1 MKKLKLIIG
10 VLAVMLMGGLTSCK
24 DQTDWIPI
32 NIGFKPYIGHDTRA
46 VVESVPFPE
55 DRSFNVWA
63 FDESAQSV
71 YIDGEQISHSTNGWV
86 SSKIWPRK
94 QLSFEACWPADVV
107 GATYTPEKGI
117 CIRDFDTE
125 ESEVDILF
133 AKADHIDYNS
143 DKFVTLSFEHI
154 LSRVE
159 FRMRQSLSDEMSV
172 RVNRIELQGFA
183 TKGDFNT
190 SGNYQWK
197 TSGPVCSYVFDTSD
211 SPIDVNSEPIYMGE
225 DFYTIPQ
232 LLEATLIVNFE
243 VKYGQASWIPLQ
255 EEIRNFL
262 IEWLPGTHYTYT
274 LNLTETNLTYTT
286 GISNWNNRV
295 E

>member
-1 MKKLKLIIG
+1 M
-10 VLAVMLMGGLTSCK
+10 
-24 DQTDWIPI
+24 
-32 NIGFKPYIGHDTRA
+32 
-46 VVESVPFPE
+46 ESVPFPE

-63 FDESAQSV
+63 FDESTQSV
-71 YIDGEQISHSTNGWV
+71 YIDGEQITNSEKGWV
-86 SSKIWPRK
+86 SSKIWPRT
-94 QLSFEACWPADVV
+94 QLNFEACWPADVV
-107 GATYTPEKGI
+107 GATYKPEKGI
-117 CIRDFDTE
+117 CIRDYNTE
-125 ESEVDILF
+125 EGEIDILF
-133 AKADHIDYNS
+133 AKADRREYNS

-159 FRMRQSLSDEMSV
+159 FRMRQSLSSEMSV
-172 RVNRIELQGFA
+172 RLNRIELQGFA

-197 TSGPVCSYVFDTSD
+197 TSGPLCSYVFDTSD
-211 SPIDVNSEPIYMGE
+211 SPIEVNSEPIYMGE

-243 VKYGQASWIPLQ
+243 VKYGHASWIPLQ